1 VSERLDRV
9 AVSTSRAT
17 IELPWGSR
25 DQLLHELRHLDNAEP
40 IRAAFEAVGA
50 TRPVPLSRADEL
62 VLLNAIEAWLQSVTV
77 DGLPEGIWELR
88 CALADEF
95 EDGPDEAA

>member
-1 VSERLDRV
+1 MPERLDRV

-25 DQLLHELRHLDNAEP
+25 DRLLHEIRHLDNAEQ

-50 TRPVPLSRADEL
+50 TRPVPLSRADE
-62 VLLNAIEAWLQSVTV
+62 VLLFDAINAWLQSVTV
-77 DGLPEGIWELR
+77 DGLPEGVWELR
-88 CALADEF
+88 CALADELDD
-95 EDGPDEAA
+95 EPDPAA